1 MGLSETRVP
10 QHHMVYNKLSL
21 WKIAIL
27 RIYTPLSDTSI
38 WILPPFFP
46 PMASFGSGSVAQVGT
61 QGHREFL
68 HAIIQIAGGVS
79 HPLPVTPWRQW
90 LRQWLCL
97 IQWVVYTNNGAI
109 FIGEPGKQWWT
120 KGFLGIPCFQ
130 TNQQTDWDV
139 MWIDIK
145 KWWESKHKVLEK
157 ILLEAIWLSRLYC
170 TRREYSPDFWE
181 LNFCVGKLQDIFN
194 APQNLAKTNFHAI
207 I

>member
-109 FIGEPGKQWWT
+109 FIGETGETVMNQRIFRDSLFSDKPT
-120 KGFLGIPCFQ
+120 NSLGC
-130 TNQQTDWDV
+130 DV
-139 MWIDIK
+139 NWYQEMMGI
-145 KWWESKHKVLEK
+145 
-157 ILLEAIWLSRLYC
+157 
-170 TRREYSPDFWE
+170 
-181 LNFCVGKLQDIFN
+181 
-194 APQNLAKTNFHAI
+194 
-207 I
+207 